1 MYFSLV
7 LLHCLFTSVY
17 VFSHSNSLIQTSSR
31 KYLLGFFKRRSKV
44 SPNNMSQKSALNF
57 DQWGTRFDNCKP
69 TGDFVYKIAKNNCHL
84 GYFAGLI
91 QTQKRHSTSYNK
103 MSVLTWILLVIS
115 SLFLL
120 FLWTRLLENLLL
132 VKFLMLYSI
141 NRPNFIAPLIGFT
154 SWDIGQYMYCNC
166 LIPRLWRHKS
176 WNQPCISIS
185 YLSMRL

>member
-31 KYLLGFFKRRSKV
+31 KYLLVIQKNIKSN
-44 SPNNMSQKSALNF
+44 PNNMSQKSALNF
-57 DQWGTRFDNCKP
+57 DQWGRRFDNCKP
-69 TGDFVYKIAKNNCHL
+69 TGDFVYKIAENNCRF

-91 QTQKRHSTSYNK
+91 QTQKRHSTSYDK
-103 MSVLTWILLVIS
+103 ISVLTWILLVIS
-115 SLFLL
+115 SLFFL

-141 NRPNFIAPLIGFT
+141 NWPNFIAQLIGFYFLRY
-154 SWDIGQYMYCNC
+154 WAIYV
-166 LIPRLWRHKS
+166 L
-176 WNQPCISIS
+176 
-185 YLSMRL
+185 